1 MIIRLWCIPQV
12 PTLHSIKFSK
22 SYMGNS
28 PSFPYTKTPDGVQQS
43 LFLLCMLYPAWHF
56 LILIVTQFLI
66 LTVTQLL
73 FPEIKANRA
82 YCSIPDSFP
91 ASHAT
96 TQTAYFFLKAK
107 SLPLPE
113 IPSSPPFLFLFQ
125 MLYFIYSKKQIKVTK
140 HYVNQKNTSRR
151 CRHDFKYF

>member
-22 SYMGNS
+22 SYMGNP
-28 PSFPYTKTPDGVQQS
+28 PSFPYTKTPDRVQQS

-56 LILIVTQFLI
+56 LIL
-66 LTVTQLL
+66 TVTQLL
-73 FPEIKANRA
+73 FPQIKVNRA
-82 YCSIPDSFP
+82 YCSVPDSFP
-91 ASHAT
+91 IFHAM

-151 CRHDFKYF
+151 YRHDFKYF